1 MLTKQQLIED
11 NMMLVYDLVHREYP
25 TYIHDE
31 DIIQCGML
39 GLCKAAEKWDESKS
53 KFSTFAIICIRSEI
67 QMEFR
72 KRAKHQGI
80 LSLDYEVDNGEGG
93 TCTFG
98 DYLVGEEDVSYFDIG
113 INLNCLTDREK
124 EVAELLTSGMNQ
136 VDAAKKLG
144 VSRQYIWQV
153 KRKIKSMRGYVD
165 GN

>member
-39 GLCKAAEKWDESKS
+39 GLCKAAEKWDETKS

-93 TCTFG
+93 TCAFG
-98 DYLVGEEDVSYFDIG
+98 DYLVGEEDVSYVDIG

-144 VSRQYIWQV
+144 VSKPYIWKV
-153 KRKIKSMRGYVD
+153 KRKIKSMRD
-165 GN
+165 